1 MQIFINETS
10 LHGQYAHPVHFFES
24 LDIFVSTI
32 KRISELK
39 NDKSV
44 LKSDSFYY
52 YTGVNDISFEGLLKQ
67 NTSLAWTFRENLQK
81 LNPKSWEKQKL
92 HDDNS
97 SYEFNKEPVTGTSVA
112 EIAERKLQNQD
123 LKGVL
128 INFIESK
135 YGDNPNI
142 EILKNSTDTVK
153 IDCVITPESIENW
166 LIDNGFINP
175 EETYDE
181 KSGIAPADYQTVL
194 KDATIFEKTNYP
206 RNNGRIVHRKKGTN
220 ELWVVDSAIKHA
232 GAKAH
237 IEVFDENSRKHLGT
251 SLYNQMNL
259 DKKFQ
264 VENRTINLG

>member
-24 LDIFVSTI
+24 LDVFVSTI

-39 NDKSV
+39 NDKNV
-44 LKSDSFYY
+44 LRSDTFYY

-81 LNPKSWEKQKL
+81 LNPKSWEKQKI
-92 HDDNS
+92 HDASS
-97 SYEFNKEPVTGTSVA
+97 SYEFNKEPLTGTTVA
-112 EIAERKLQNQD
+112 EIAERKLQD
-123 LKGVL
+123 KTIKGVL

-135 YGDNPNI
+135 YGNNPNI
-142 EILKNSTDTVK
+142 DIVKDNTDTIRV
-153 IDCVITPESIENW
+153 DCAMTPESIESW
-166 LIDNGFINP
+166 LITNGIINLD
-175 EETYDE
+175 EIYNE

-194 KDATIFEKTNYP
+194 KDNTKFEKTTYP
-206 RNNGRIVHRKKGTN
+206 KNNGRIVYRRIGTN

-237 IEVFDENSRKHLGT
+237 IEIFDENSRKHLGT
-251 SLYNQMNL
+251 SLYNQVKL
-259 DKKFQ
+259 DIRYK
-264 VENRTINLG
+264 VDNRSINLG